1 MLLQSKSGGCGSL
14 VALAAVT
21 REHMLM
27 LSRTV
32 PDNPLRGRFEL
43 GTWAHPN
50 APHAPPGMRD
60 TYLHPGTARPLLS
73 WRLSFWLNEIRFQA
87 GLTQHELAGL
97 IETTQPALSKWE
109 TGRSLISLDTL
120 GRLGDCAG
128 IPVALYA
135 SLPAN
140 QTRSVIWL

>member
-1 MLLQSKSGGCGSL
+1 MSVKGCGS
-14 VALAAVT
+14 
-21 REHMLM
+21 
-27 LSRTV
+27 
-32 PDNPLRGRFEL
+32 
-43 GTWAHPN
+43 
-50 APHAPPGMRD
+50 
-60 TYLHPGTARPLLS
+60 PLLS
-73 WRLSFWLNEIRFQA
+73 WRLSFWLNEIHFQA

>member
-14 VALAAVT
+14 VALAAVNS
-21 REHMLM
+21 EHMLM
-27 LSRTV
+27 LRRTV
-32 PDNPLRGRFEL
+32 PDNPLRGKFDL

-60 TYLHPGTARPLLS
+60 TSLHPGTARPLLS

-87 GLTQHELAGL
+87 G
-97 IETTQPALSKWE
+97 
-109 TGRSLISLDTL
+109 RSLISLDTL
-120 GRLGDCAG
+120 GRLGDCTG

-140 QTRSVIWL
+140 QSRSVIWL